1 MVSGLKKDIALVAT
15 MCFLII
21 CSFWWILPSP
31 IALAVVSGSSMKP
44 AIRSGSLVI
53 GVPRKPLVGD
63 IVIARI
69 GGNYVIHRVVNISG
83 DIVYTKGDNNN
94 YTDPPVRI
102 QDVRYVVVLVIP
114 PAIASYVLSSIIIY
128 IAWTGTYFTYKYAFP
143 RPRR

>member
-1 MVSGLKKDIALVAT
+1 M
-15 MCFLII
+15 
-21 CSFWWILPSP
+21 
-31 IALAVVSGSSMKP
+31 
-44 AIRSGSLVI
+44 
-53 GVPRKPLVGD
+53 VGD